1 MPIKVLVSGSGRM
14 GHEVLAAACREPD
27 LEPVGVVDLFAKEDY
42 IPLPDGS
49 GLVPFGASPNA
60 IITRTRPDVIVDFT
74 HAEWTPGL
82 AHEALAAG
90 ARLVIGTSGLP
101 DAFLRELARE
111 CRKRGIG
118 AVVAANFA
126 LGAVLMQYMAAIAGR
141 FFDSAEIIE
150 MHHDAKVDAPSGTAI
165 ATAKAMAEAREA
177 PFVRPQTE
185 KENLPGTRGGEI
197 AGVTIHSVRLPGL
210 VAHQE
215 VVLGGLG
222 ETLTIRHDT
231 ISRESFMPG
240 VLLAI
245 REVMKRNELVLGLD
259 KLIGLE

>member
-14 GHEVLAAACREPD
+14 GHEVLAAACREAD

-60 IITRTRPDVIVDFT
+60 IITRTRPDVVVDFT

-82 AHEALAAG
+82 AREALEAG
-90 ARLVIGTSGLP
+90 ARLVIGTSGLS
-101 DAFLRELARE
+101 DAFLRELEQE

-126 LGAVLMQYMAAIAGR
+126 LGAVLMQHMAAIGGR

-222 ETLTIRHDT
+222 QTLTIRHDT

-245 REVMKRNELVLGLD
+245 REVMKRKELVLGLD
-259 KLIGLE
+259 RLIGLE